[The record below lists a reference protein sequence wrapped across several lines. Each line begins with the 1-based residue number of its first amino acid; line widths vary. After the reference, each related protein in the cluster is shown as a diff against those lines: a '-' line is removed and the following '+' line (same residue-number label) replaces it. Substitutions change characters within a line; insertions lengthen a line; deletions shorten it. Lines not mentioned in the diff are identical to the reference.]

1 MNIKKLTLNNMKIL
15 ETIIFICI
23 GFLIGFIY
31 NEIAIPKPIMSER
44 KELCES
50 QGGKYNYYWG
60 SYQKAYIEECKRIPG
75 FIDLDQ

>member
-1 MNIKKLTLNNMKIL
+1 M
-15 ETIIFICI
+15 IIGCLWQKSYFEKN
-23 GFLIGFIY
+23 G
-31 NEIAIPKPIMSER
+31 PIISER